1 MDTLKIGQ
9 FLKQLR
15 KEQGLTQEQLG
26 EKIGVTNKTIS
37 RWENG
42 NYMPPVECLTMLS
55 DLYGLTINEILSGQ
69 RLEAAA
75 FQQAAEDNL
84 KEALSISE
92 QSFKKSEKRLIV
104 SLALSTVLA
113 ILIILLLPVKGLSAA
128 RSLLLVGLV
137 AALAFISGTVNF
149 VALVLNKERFQK
161 EL

>member
-1 MDTLKIGQ
+1 
-9 FLKQLR
+9 
-15 KEQGLTQEQLG
+15 
-26 EKIGVTNKTIS
+26 
-37 RWENG
+37 
-42 NYMPPVECLTMLS
+42 MPPVECLTMLS

-149 VALVLNKERFQK
+149 VALVLNRERFQT
-161 EL
+161 ER

>member
-113 ILIILLLPVKGLSAA
+113 ILIILLLPIKGLSAA

-149 VALVLNKERFQK
+149 VALVLNKERFQT
-161 EL
+161 ER

>member
-149 VALVLNKERFQK
+149 VALVLNKERFQT
-161 EL
+161 ER

>member
-37 RWENG
+37 RWKNG

-149 VALVLNKERFQK
+149 VALVLNKERFQT
-161 EL
+161 ER

>member
-113 ILIILLLPVKGLSAA
+113 ILIIFLLPVKGLSAA

-149 VALVLNKERFQK
+149 VALVLNKERFQT
-161 EL
+161 ER

>member
-113 ILIILLLPVKGLSAA
+113 ILIILLLPIKGLSAV

-149 VALVLNKERFQK
+149 VALVLNRERFQT
-161 EL
+161 ER

>member
-149 VALVLNKERFQK
+149 VALVLNRERFQT
-161 EL
+161 ER